1 MKIRINGNMFCH
13 LLIPFFV
20 LAALTPA
27 MADAEKSPQ
36 GAVKITYEDDVKPI
50 FREHCLNCHNQSD
63 KRGGLALDSYG
74 VLKEGGGSGEVV
86 YDDGDVD
93 ASRLWQLVNHDDT
106 PVMPP
111 EQPKIPAKQLEIL
124 RAWIEGGI
132 LENSGSKAKAKK
144 KNALA
149 MAAPSTGKPEG
160 PPPMPEALPQ
170 AVPVVTPRAAAI
182 TAIGTSPWAPLVA
195 VAGQKQIV
203 LYHTETGELLGILPF
218 AEGIPQS
225 LRFSKDGRYL
235 VAGGGEH
242 SVRGVAAVYSI
253 ETGERLATV
262 GDELDTVFDA
272 DCNDTMSRI
281 ALGGP
286 QKMLRIFDATD
297 GTLLFDLK
305 KHTDWIYG
313 VAFSPDGVL
322 LASSDRSGGLSVWEA
337 ATGRLYLDLADHK
350 GAVNSISWRDD
361 SNVLASASDD
371 GTVKLWDMVSGK
383 AIKSIS
389 VNGGA
394 VMAVRFDHQG
404 QLVTATS
411 DGKVRLF
418 DATGKQIKEF
428 PAMKEAALEA
438 AISHDS
444 KQVVY
449 GDWSG
454 EVRLTPV
461 ADPAKT
467 MAIAA
472 NPPPVKERLKHVE
485 QTLAGIRDQLAPL
498 IQKQTEAGATLDAAK
513 KAVADAETQLNQHRG
528 NVTATQKKVADTV
541 AASKPKQDALPKLV
555 AESLD
560 LHKAVVAAR
569 LALGD
574 SSDPAK
580 TETVAAAETT
590 LASSLS
596 TLAQS
601 RRAVLELA
609 KQVAT
614 MQKQVV
620 DLQNIVKTAEAKL
633 NDTKQKVDVADKAFQ
648 AAKAARDGVA
658 GQLSEQERKKQELVA
673 ASNS

>member
-1 MKIRINGNMFCH
+1 MKIRIHGNAIRH
-13 LLIPFFV
+13 VL
-20 LAALTPA
+20 LAAGVLTTLTPA
-27 MADAEKSPQ
+27 WAEAEKSPEA
-36 GAVKITYEDDVKPI
+36 AVKITYEDHVKPI
-50 FREHCLNCHNQSD
+50 FREHCLTCHNQGD

-74 VLKEGGGSGEVV
+74 VLMEGGGSGEVV
-86 YDDGDVD
+86 YDDGDAD

-111 EQPKIPAKQLEIL
+111 NQPKIPAKQLEVL

-132 LENSGSKAKAKK
+132 LENSGSKAKEKK

-149 MAAPSTGKPEG
+149 MATPSTGKPEG
-160 PPPMPEALPQ
+160 PPPMPKSLPQ
-170 AVPVVTPRAAAI
+170 SVPVVTPRAAAI

-218 AEGIPQS
+218 DEGIPQS

-242 SVRGVAAVYSI
+242 SVHGIAAVYNI
-253 ETGERLATV
+253 ETGERMASV

-322 LASSDRSGGLSVWEA
+322 VASSDRSGGLCVWEA
-337 ATGRLYLDLADHK
+337 DTGRLYLDLTDHK
-350 GAVNSISWRDD
+350 GAVNSVSWRDD
-361 SNVLASASDD
+361 SNVLASASSD

-394 VMAVRFDHQG
+394 VMSVRFDHKG

-411 DGKVRLF
+411 DRKVRLF
-418 DATGKQIKEF
+418 DANGTQIKEF
-428 PAMKEAALEA
+428 PPMKEAALEA

-444 KQVVY
+444 QHVVY

-454 EVRLTPV
+454 EVNLTPV
-461 ADPAKT
+461 ADPSKA

-472 NPPPVKERLKHVE
+472 NPPPAQERLKHVE
-485 QTLAGIRDQLAPL
+485 QTLAGIREQLAPL
-498 IQKQTEAGATLDAAK
+498 IQKQAEAQANLDAAK
-513 KAVADAETQLNQHRG
+513 KASADAETQLNQYRG
-528 NVTATQKKVADTV
+528 EVTATQQKVTDTV
-541 AASKPKQDALPKLV
+541 AASKQKQDSIPKLV
-555 AESLD
+555 TESRD
-560 LHKAVVAAR
+560 QHDAIIAAR

-574 SSDPAK
+574 ATDPAK
-580 TETVAAAETT
+580 SESIAAAETKLAGT
-590 LASSLS
+590 LT

-601 RRAVLELA
+601 RRAITESA
-609 KQVAT
+609 KQVAEF
-614 MQKQVV
+614 QKQVV
-620 DLQNIVKTAEAKL
+620 DLQNKVKTAEASVNDLKL
-633 NDTKQKVDVADKAFQ
+633 KVDAADKAFQ
-648 AAKAARDGVA
+648 AAKAAHDAVA
-658 GQLSEQERKKQELVA
+658 GQLSEQERKKQELVSA
-673 ASNS
+673 VNS